1 MLAGDGD
8 GHQAIQNED
17 DRNSNYG
24 VRLLQVARQLES
36 ALV

>member
-8 GHQAIQNED
+8 GHQVIQNED
-17 DRNSNYG
+17 ERNRNYG
-24 VRLLQVARQLES
+24 ARLLQVGRQLES

>member
-8 GHQAIQNED
+8 GHQAIQNDD

-24 VRLLQVARQLES
+24 VRMLQVGRQLES
-36 ALV
+36 AFV